1 MDPLNIFITGRPG
14 IGKTTAVMR
23 AVEELELPMHGFY
36 TREMRDDGRRVGF
49 EIRDLEGNRATMAH
63 VDFSG
68 PPTVSKYGVDPRAVD
83 RVGVAALRRALDEGT
98 VAVLD
103 EVGRMELASEKFVEI
118 LGELL
123 DADIPVLGTVHAKQE
138 SRAERI
144 RGRQDAEVI
153 TLSKDNRDAVP
164 GQVAR
169 RLEELWNAG

>member
-1 MDPLNIFITGRPG
+1 MGPINIFITGRPG

-23 AVEELELPMHGFY
+23 VLELVELPMHGFY
-36 TREMRDDGRRVGF
+36 TREMRDDGSRVGF

-83 RVGVAALRRALDEGT
+83 RVGVAALRRALDRGT

-103 EVGRMELASEKFVEI
+103 EVGRMELAGEEFVQV
-118 LGELL
+118 LDELL

-138 SRAERI
+138 SHADRI
-144 RGRQDAEVI
+144 RGREDSEVI
-153 TLSKDNRDAVP
+153 TLTKDNRDAVP
-164 GQVAR
+164 ERVAR
-169 RLEELWNAG
+169 RLKELWAGQ